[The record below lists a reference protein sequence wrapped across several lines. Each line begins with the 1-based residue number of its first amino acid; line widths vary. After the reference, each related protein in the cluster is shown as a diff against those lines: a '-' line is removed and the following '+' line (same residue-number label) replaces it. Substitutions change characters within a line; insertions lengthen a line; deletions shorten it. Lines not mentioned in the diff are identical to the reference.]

1 MVDTMQSAAKYFC
14 LGASEP
20 KWDLRDLL
28 LVNVGRLKMDGTWTC
43 LTFVTQTNP
52 EGSSLFSITVLSAF
66 RHLTQTDS
74 KIITKLY
81 VDSKTICGHT

>member
-52 EGSSLFSITVLSAF
+52 EGSSFVFNHGVISL
-66 RHLTQTDS
+66 QTPD
-74 KIITKLY
+74 T
-81 VDSKTICGHT
+81 D